1 MESAHG
7 LAISKELQLIIHDA
21 ININT
26 VTCITINI
34 NYGHLLLYYIPDNI
48 YKKRYTG
55 LTFLRYRGLY
65 KCIFDKQCWVFFA
78 IAHPFVPRDTMANQA
93 VSCVQLAQIH
103 FGFSFFRLLR
113 LP

>member
-26 VTCITINI
+26 VITINI

-48 YKKRYTG
+48 YKKKVHR
-55 LTFLRYRGLY
+55 
-65 KCIFDKQCWVFFA
+65 INFF
-78 IAHPFVPRDTMANQA
+78 T
-93 VSCVQLAQIH
+93 L
-103 FGFSFFRLLR
+103 
-113 LP
+113 

>member
-26 VTCITINI
+26 VITINI

-55 LTFLRYRGLY
+55 LTFLRYRGS
-65 KCIFDKQCWVFFA
+65 IQV
-78 IAHPFVPRDTMANQA
+78 
-93 VSCVQLAQIH
+93 H
-103 FGFSFFRLLR
+103 F
-113 LP
+113 